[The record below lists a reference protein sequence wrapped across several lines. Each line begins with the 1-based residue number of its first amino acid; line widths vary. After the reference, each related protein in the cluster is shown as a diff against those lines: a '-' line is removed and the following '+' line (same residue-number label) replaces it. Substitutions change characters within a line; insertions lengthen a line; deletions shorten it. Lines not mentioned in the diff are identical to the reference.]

1 MGEAEGV
8 AARKGAR
15 VSKIES
21 GARGKGEWDRGR
33 VGPSWGWCADGCMTG
48 SDTGVKAILKEVHDK
63 IKTLETELTEMH
75 KLMAADPEV
84 GISVLL
90 DRPRD
95 PYSRDLRSASD
106 DAPAWLDLIAK
117 HKE

>member
-1 MGEAEGV
+1 M
-8 AARKGAR
+8 
-15 VSKIES
+15 
-21 GARGKGEWDRGR
+21 
-33 VGPSWGWCADGCMTG
+33 CADGCMTG

-63 IKTLETELTEMH
+63 IKSLETELTEMH

-95 PYSRDLRSASD
+95 PYSRDLRSTVE